1 MKSRSG
7 LRVGGALLT
16 ASLAAAVLA
25 VPTAA
30 AAAPLAAQEQSAS
43 CAVTGGT
50 LDWGVKESF
59 RSYIS
64 GSIAN
69 GSWETSDGAEYET
82 PNFRWSDA
90 TGSIDPATGTGTISF
105 TGTVHFTGHDGVLD
119 LTLANPT
126 IEFEGDGRAAL
137 LLDAKSTDMEGEV
150 AVDTAQ
156 EWVGDV
162 AVEGALAPADD
173 VLDIADLPTTLT
185 NSGAQA
191 FAGFYESGEA
201 LDPLTVSLQF
211 DGCDSVAAA
220 PVQTAATPDPEATDT
235 ETTVLPVPQV
245 PWLPLVIGGVALL
258 VIGFTVGMLVG
269 GRRPKAAPT
278 APTAPTAQDGA
289 GAASPTPIGE
299 STPSG
304 TGDPASDD
312 QVRKLYGDDR

>member
-25 VPTAA
+25 APTAA

-126 IEFEGDGRAAL
+126 IEFEGEGRAAL

-173 VLDIADLPTTLT
+173 VLDVADLPTTLT

-211 DGCDSVAAA
+211 DGCDSTAAA

-235 ETTVLPVPQV
+235 EATVLPAPQV

-278 APTAPTAQDGA
+278 APTAQDGA
-289 GAASPTPIGE
+289 AAAPAAEAGP
-299 STPSG
+299 PDN
-304 TGDPASDD
+304 GDPASDD